1 MHVIG
6 IDRLQLVEN
15 STNIGSMRLKGI
27 HTPLEKAA
35 AARHRLRVDKAIHT
49 PVADQRAFLKQF
61 VFFGKDVAQ
70 LHMEGFSQDQQFT
83 IRHAANLPL
92 DLGDAVLADSPSEHF
107 ASGSEHGLTH
117 LLCPAQI
124 PDFRADDI
132 LFWRHL
138 PILEVDASVETHLKA
153 SDIGRS

>member
-1 MHVIG
+1 MA
-6 IDRLQLVEN
+6 
-15 STNIGSMRLKGI
+15 SIGSL
-27 HTPLEKAA
+27 HTPLEEAA
-35 AARHRLRVDKAIHT
+35 AELHRHRVDKAIHASVT
-49 PVADQRAFLKQF
+49 NQQTSLKQF

-70 LHMEGFSQDQQFT
+70 LHMEGFGQDQQFT

-107 ASGSEHGLTH
+107 APGSEHRLTH
-117 LLCPAQI
+117 LLRPAQI
-124 PDFRADDI
+124 PDLRADDI